1 MRRKLDTGR
10 GAPQRPPPRLFRRRR
25 SARSHAGPA
34 GSDAVGSPR
43 KCATPAD
50 PQAGDDRRHSWVDA
64 RRRSGDC
71 AALRPGPGG
80 RRHGIRLPGNQA
92 RRLPAGGGR
101 LPCGDLRR
109 PAGDAVVA
117 GRVHHRCYR
126 VDLRPGV
133 PGRAGGGALGDGRPR
148 DGRPGRPQWGGASRP
163 HQRDAGTASARAA
176 ATARCRDRDVS
187 GDRRPLARCQGRDRR
202 LPGKTSARLEPP
214 LTGKQRSL
222 AVAIAEQ
229 VHDGDAVA
237 LGLALESGIP
247 FAAVHE
253 IIRQRRKDLTLIGPI
268 SDMAFDQLIAAGVVA
283 KVIAAWVGNVAGG
296 SGYGFRRAYEQGQPR
311 RIVMED
317 HSNFTVGLALKA
329 AAMGLPY
336 LPTFTGFGGDIVR
349 GHPRIRP
356 IEDPFGGPGLLAVG
370 AIKPDVA
377 IVHVQRADA
386 SGNAHLWG
394 NLGLTVEAAY
404 AARRT
409 IVVCEE
415 IVPDDVIRSDPNR
428 TVIPGFLVSA
438 VVEEPGGALPSSV
451 QGYWRRDFET
461 FLRYHGLSKTPDG
474 YQSWLEEWVLEL
486 PDRPAYLRHMGDA
499 AVERLRVSDR
509 RLAAETN
516 FAP

>member
-1 MRRKLDTGR
+1 ME
-10 GAPQRPPPRLFRRRR
+10 
-25 SARSHAGPA
+25 
-34 GSDAVGSPR
+34 SPLIDKR
-43 KCATPAD
+43 
-50 PQAGDDRRHSWVDA
+50 
-64 RRRSGDC
+64 
-71 AALRPGPGG
+71 
-80 RRHGIRLPGNQA
+80 
-92 RRLPAGGGR
+92 
-101 LPCGDLRR
+101 
-109 PAGDAVVA
+109 
-117 GRVHHRCYR
+117 
-126 VDLRPGV
+126 
-133 PGRAGGGALGDGRPR
+133 
-148 DGRPGRPQWGGASRP
+148 
-163 HQRDAGTASARAA
+163 
-176 ATARCRDRDVS
+176 
-187 GDRRPLARCQGRDRR
+187 
-202 LPGKTSARLEPP
+202 
-214 LTGKQRSL
+214 RSL
-222 AVAIAEQ
+222 AEAIAEQ

-253 IIRQRRKDLTLIGPI
+253 IIRQKRRDLTLIGPI
-268 SDMAFDQLIAAGVVA
+268 SDMAFDQLIAAGTVA
-283 KVIAAWVGNVAGG
+283 RVIAAWVGNVAGG
-296 SGYGFRRAYEQGQPR
+296 SGYGFRRAYERGQPR

-336 LPTFTGFGGDIVR
+336 LPTFTGLGGDIVR

-356 IEDPFGGPGLLAVG
+356 IDDPFGGPDLLAVG

-377 IVHVQRADA
+377 IVHVQRADT

-428 TVIPGFLVSA
+428 TMIPGFLVNA

-461 FLRYHGLSKTPDG
+461 FLRYHGLSKTAEG
-474 YQSWLEEWVLEL
+474 YQSWLREWVLDL
-486 PDRPAYLRHMGDA
+486 PDRPAYLRHMGNA

-509 RLAAETN
+509 RLAATAN

>member
-1 MRRKLDTGR
+1 
-10 GAPQRPPPRLFRRRR
+10 
-25 SARSHAGPA
+25 
-34 GSDAVGSPR
+34 V
-43 KCATPAD
+43 
-50 PQAGDDRRHSWVDA
+50 
-64 RRRSGDC
+64 
-71 AALRPGPGG
+71 
-80 RRHGIRLPGNQA
+80 
-92 RRLPAGGGR
+92 
-101 LPCGDLRR
+101 
-109 PAGDAVVA
+109 
-117 GRVHHRCYR
+117 
-126 VDLRPGV
+126 
-133 PGRAGGGALGDGRPR
+133 
-148 DGRPGRPQWGGASRP
+148 
-163 HQRDAGTASARAA
+163 
-176 ATARCRDRDVS
+176 
-187 GDRRPLARCQGRDRR
+187 
-202 LPGKTSARLEPP
+202 EPP

-222 AVAIAEQ
+222 AEAIADNL
-229 VHDGDAVA
+229 HDGDSVA

-268 SDMAFDQLIAAGVVA
+268 SDMAFDQLIAAGTVA

-336 LPTFTGFGGDIVR
+336 LPTFTGLGGDIVR

-356 IEDPFGGPGLLAVG
+356 IDDPFGGPGLLAVG

-428 TVIPGFLVSA
+428 TMIPGFLVTA
-438 VVEEPGGALPSSV
+438 VVEERGGALPSSV

-461 FLRYHGLSKTPDG
+461 FLTYHGLSKTAEG
-474 YQSWLEEWVLEL
+474 YQSWLQEWVLDL
-486 PDRPAYLRHMGDA
+486 PDRRAYLRHMGDA
-499 AVERLRVSDR
+499 ALARLRVSDR
-509 RLAAETN
+509 RLAAAAN

>member
-1 MRRKLDTGR
+1 MD
-10 GAPQRPPPRLFRRRR
+10 
-25 SARSHAGPA
+25 
-34 GSDAVGSPR
+34 
-43 KCATPAD
+43 
-50 PQAGDDRRHSWVDA
+50 
-64 RRRSGDC
+64 
-71 AALRPGPGG
+71 
-80 RRHGIRLPGNQA
+80 
-92 RRLPAGGGR
+92 
-101 LPCGDLRR
+101 
-109 PAGDAVVA
+109 
-117 GRVHHRCYR
+117 
-126 VDLRPGV
+126 
-133 PGRAGGGALGDGRPR
+133 
-148 DGRPGRPQWGGASRP
+148 
-163 HQRDAGTASARAA
+163 
-176 ATARCRDRDVS
+176 
-187 GDRRPLARCQGRDRR
+187 
-202 LPGKTSARLEPP
+202 PP
-214 LTGKQRSL
+214 LTSKRRSL
-222 AVAIAEQ
+222 AEAIREQ

-268 SDMAFDQLIAAGVVA
+268 SDMAFDQLIAAGTVA

-336 LPTFTGFGGDIVR
+336 LPTFTGIGGDIVR

-370 AIKPDVA
+370 ALKPDVA

-428 TVIPGFLVSA
+428 TMIPGFLVTA

-461 FLRYHGLSKTPDG
+461 FLRYHQLSNTAPG
-474 YQSWLEEWVLEL
+474 YQSWLKEWVLDL

-499 AVERLRVSDR
+499 AVQRLRVSDR
-509 RLAAETN
+509 RLAAAAN

>member
-1 MRRKLDTGR
+1 
-10 GAPQRPPPRLFRRRR
+10 
-25 SARSHAGPA
+25 
-34 GSDAVGSPR
+34 V
-43 KCATPAD
+43 
-50 PQAGDDRRHSWVDA
+50 
-64 RRRSGDC
+64 
-71 AALRPGPGG
+71 
-80 RRHGIRLPGNQA
+80 
-92 RRLPAGGGR
+92 
-101 LPCGDLRR
+101 
-109 PAGDAVVA
+109 
-117 GRVHHRCYR
+117 
-126 VDLRPGV
+126 
-133 PGRAGGGALGDGRPR
+133 
-148 DGRPGRPQWGGASRP
+148 
-163 HQRDAGTASARAA
+163 
-176 ATARCRDRDVS
+176 
-187 GDRRPLARCQGRDRR
+187 
-202 LPGKTSARLEPP
+202 EPP

-222 AVAIAEQ
+222 AEAIADH
-229 VHDGDAVA
+229 VHDGDSVA

-253 IIRQRRKDLTLIGPI
+253 FIRQRRKDLTLIGPI
-268 SDMAFDQLIAAGVVA
+268 SDMAFDQLIAAGTVA

-336 LPTFTGFGGDIVR
+336 LPTFTGLGGDIVR

-356 IEDPFGGPGLLAVG
+356 IDDPFGGPGLLAVG

-428 TVIPGFLVSA
+428 TMIPGFLVTA

-461 FLRYHGLSKTPDG
+461 FLTYHGLSKTAEG
-474 YQSWLEEWVLEL
+474 YQSWLQEWVLDL
-486 PDRPAYLRHMGDA
+486 PDRRAYLRHMGDA
-499 AVERLRVSDR
+499 ALARLRVSDR
-509 RLAAETN
+509 RLAAAAN

>member
-1 MRRKLDTGR
+1 MD
-10 GAPQRPPPRLFRRRR
+10 
-25 SARSHAGPA
+25 
-34 GSDAVGSPR
+34 
-43 KCATPAD
+43 
-50 PQAGDDRRHSWVDA
+50 
-64 RRRSGDC
+64 
-71 AALRPGPGG
+71 
-80 RRHGIRLPGNQA
+80 
-92 RRLPAGGGR
+92 
-101 LPCGDLRR
+101 
-109 PAGDAVVA
+109 
-117 GRVHHRCYR
+117 
-126 VDLRPGV
+126 
-133 PGRAGGGALGDGRPR
+133 
-148 DGRPGRPQWGGASRP
+148 
-163 HQRDAGTASARAA
+163 
-176 ATARCRDRDVS
+176 
-187 GDRRPLARCQGRDRR
+187 
-202 LPGKTSARLEPP
+202 PP
-214 LTGKQRSL
+214 LTSKRRSL
-222 AVAIAEQ
+222 AEAIREQ

-268 SDMAFDQLIAAGVVA
+268 SDMAFDQLIAAGTVA

-317 HSNFTVGLALKA
+317 HSNFTIGLALKA

-336 LPTFTGFGGDIVR
+336 LPTFTGIGGDIVR

-370 AIKPDVA
+370 ALKPDVA

-428 TVIPGFLVSA
+428 TMIPGFLVTA

-461 FLRYHGLSKTPDG
+461 FLRYHQLSKTAPG
-474 YQSWLEEWVLEL
+474 YQSWLKEWVLDL
-486 PDRPAYLRHMGDA
+486 PDRPAYLRHIGDA
-499 AVERLRVSDR
+499 AVQRLRVSDR
-509 RLAAETN
+509 RLAAAAN

>member
-1 MRRKLDTGR
+1 M
-10 GAPQRPPPRLFRRRR
+10 
-25 SARSHAGPA
+25 
-34 GSDAVGSPR
+34 
-43 KCATPAD
+43 
-50 PQAGDDRRHSWVDA
+50 
-64 RRRSGDC
+64 
-71 AALRPGPGG
+71 
-80 RRHGIRLPGNQA
+80 
-92 RRLPAGGGR
+92 
-101 LPCGDLRR
+101 
-109 PAGDAVVA
+109 
-117 GRVHHRCYR
+117 
-126 VDLRPGV
+126 
-133 PGRAGGGALGDGRPR
+133 
-148 DGRPGRPQWGGASRP
+148 
-163 HQRDAGTASARAA
+163 
-176 ATARCRDRDVS
+176 
-187 GDRRPLARCQGRDRR
+187 
-202 LPGKTSARLEPP
+202 
-214 LTGKQRSL
+214 
-222 AVAIAEQ
+222 
-229 VHDGDAVA
+229 
-237 LGLALESGIP
+237 ALESGIP

-268 SDMAFDQLIAAGVVA
+268 SDMAFDQLIAAGIVA

-317 HSNFTVGLALKA
+317 HSNFTVGLGLKA

-336 LPTFTGFGGDIVR
+336 LPTFTGLGGDIVR

-377 IVHVQRADA
+377 IIHVQRADA

-409 IVVCEE
+409 IVACEE

-509 RLAAETN
+509 RLAAAAN

>member
-1 MRRKLDTGR
+1 MKRRT
-10 GAPQRPPPRLFRRRR
+10 
-25 SARSHAGPA
+25 
-34 GSDAVGSPR
+34 
-43 KCATPAD
+43 
-50 PQAGDDRRHSWVDA
+50 
-64 RRRSGDC
+64 
-71 AALRPGPGG
+71 
-80 RRHGIRLPGNQA
+80 
-92 RRLPAGGGR
+92 
-101 LPCGDLRR
+101 
-109 PAGDAVVA
+109 
-117 GRVHHRCYR
+117 
-126 VDLRPGV
+126 
-133 PGRAGGGALGDGRPR
+133 
-148 DGRPGRPQWGGASRP
+148 
-163 HQRDAGTASARAA
+163 
-176 ATARCRDRDVS
+176 
-187 GDRRPLARCQGRDRR
+187 LA
-202 LPGKTSARLEPP
+202 E
-214 LTGKQRSL
+214 
-222 AVAIAEQ
+222 AIGEQ
-229 VHDGDAVA
+229 VHDGDAIA

-253 IIRQRRKDLTLIGPI
+253 IIRQGRKDLTLIGPI
-268 SDMAFDQLIAAGVVA
+268 SDMAFDQLIAAGTVA

-336 LPTFTGFGGDIVR
+336 LPTFTGLGGDIVR
-349 GHPRIRP
+349 GHQRIRP
-356 IEDPFGGPGLLAVG
+356 IADPFGGPGLLAVG

-415 IVPDDVIRSDPNR
+415 IVPDEVIRSDPNR
-428 TVIPGFLVSA
+428 TMIPGFVVSA

-461 FLRYHGLSKTPDG
+461 FLQYHGRSKTAEG
-474 YQSWLEEWVLEL
+474 YRSWLKEWVLDL

-509 RLAAETN
+509 RLAAAAN

>member
-1 MRRKLDTGR
+1 M
-10 GAPQRPPPRLFRRRR
+10 
-25 SARSHAGPA
+25 
-34 GSDAVGSPR
+34 
-43 KCATPAD
+43 
-50 PQAGDDRRHSWVDA
+50 
-64 RRRSGDC
+64 
-71 AALRPGPGG
+71 
-80 RRHGIRLPGNQA
+80 
-92 RRLPAGGGR
+92 
-101 LPCGDLRR
+101 
-109 PAGDAVVA
+109 
-117 GRVHHRCYR
+117 
-126 VDLRPGV
+126 
-133 PGRAGGGALGDGRPR
+133 
-148 DGRPGRPQWGGASRP
+148 
-163 HQRDAGTASARAA
+163 
-176 ATARCRDRDVS
+176 
-187 GDRRPLARCQGRDRR
+187 
-202 LPGKTSARLEPP
+202 EPP
-214 LTGKQRSL
+214 LTDKRRSL
-222 AVAIAEQ
+222 PEAIAEQ

-253 IIRQRRKDLTLIGPI
+253 VIRQRRRDLTLIGPI
-268 SDMAFDQLIAAGVVA
+268 SDMAFDQLIAAGTVA

-336 LPTFTGFGGDIVR
+336 LPTFTGLGGDIVR

-356 IEDPFGGPGLLAVG
+356 VDDPFGGPGLLAVG
-370 AIKPDVA
+370 ALKPDVA
-377 IVHVQRADA
+377 IIHVQRADA

-415 IVPDDVIRSDPNR
+415 IVPDEVIRSDPNR

-461 FLRYHGLSKTPDG
+461 FLSYHRLSKTVEG
-474 YQSWLEEWVLEL
+474 FESWLREWVLDL
-486 PDRPAYLRHMGDA
+486 RDRPAYLRHMGDA
-499 AVERLRVSDR
+499 ALEPLRVTDR
-509 RLAAETN
+509 RLAAAAN

>member
-1 MRRKLDTGR
+1 M
-10 GAPQRPPPRLFRRRR
+10 
-25 SARSHAGPA
+25 
-34 GSDAVGSPR
+34 
-43 KCATPAD
+43 
-50 PQAGDDRRHSWVDA
+50 
-64 RRRSGDC
+64 
-71 AALRPGPGG
+71 
-80 RRHGIRLPGNQA
+80 
-92 RRLPAGGGR
+92 
-101 LPCGDLRR
+101 
-109 PAGDAVVA
+109 
-117 GRVHHRCYR
+117 
-126 VDLRPGV
+126 
-133 PGRAGGGALGDGRPR
+133 
-148 DGRPGRPQWGGASRP
+148 
-163 HQRDAGTASARAA
+163 
-176 ATARCRDRDVS
+176 
-187 GDRRPLARCQGRDRR
+187 
-202 LPGKTSARLEPP
+202 EPP
-214 LTGKQRSL
+214 LTNKRRSL
-222 AVAIAEQ
+222 AEAIAEH
-229 VHDGDAVA
+229 VHDGDAIA

-268 SDMAFDQLIAAGVVA
+268 SDMAFDQLIAAGTVA

-336 LPTFTGFGGDIVR
+336 LPTFTGLGGDIVR
-349 GHPRIRP
+349 GHPRMRP

-428 TVIPGFLVSA
+428 TMIPGFLVTA

-451 QGYWRRDFET
+451 QGYWGRDFET
-461 FLRYHGLSKTPDG
+461 FLRYHGLSKTTGG
-474 YQSWLEEWVLEL
+474 YQSWLKEWVLDI
-486 PDRPAYLRHMGDA
+486 PDRSAYLQHMGEA

-509 RLAAETN
+509 RLAAAAN

>member
-1 MRRKLDTGR
+1 M
-10 GAPQRPPPRLFRRRR
+10 
-25 SARSHAGPA
+25 
-34 GSDAVGSPR
+34 
-43 KCATPAD
+43 
-50 PQAGDDRRHSWVDA
+50 
-64 RRRSGDC
+64 
-71 AALRPGPGG
+71 
-80 RRHGIRLPGNQA
+80 
-92 RRLPAGGGR
+92 
-101 LPCGDLRR
+101 
-109 PAGDAVVA
+109 
-117 GRVHHRCYR
+117 
-126 VDLRPGV
+126 
-133 PGRAGGGALGDGRPR
+133 
-148 DGRPGRPQWGGASRP
+148 
-163 HQRDAGTASARAA
+163 
-176 ATARCRDRDVS
+176 
-187 GDRRPLARCQGRDRR
+187 
-202 LPGKTSARLEPP
+202 EPP
-214 LTGKQRSL
+214 LTSKRRSL
-222 AVAIAEQ
+222 AEAIREQ

-268 SDMAFDQLIAAGVVA
+268 SDMAFDQLIAAGTVA

-336 LPTFTGFGGDIVR
+336 LPTFTGLGGDIVR
-349 GHPRIRP
+349 SHPRIRP

-377 IVHVQRADA
+377 IIHVQRADA

-415 IVPDDVIRSDPNR
+415 IVPNDVIRSDPNR
-428 TVIPGFLVSA
+428 TMIPGFLITA

-461 FLRYHGLSKTPDG
+461 FLRYHGLSKTLGG
-474 YQSWLEEWVLEL
+474 YQSWLKEWVLDL
-486 PDRPAYLRHMGDA
+486 PDRRAYLQHMGEA
-499 AVERLRVSDR
+499 AVERLQVRDR
-509 RLAAETN
+509 RLAAAAN

>member
-1 MRRKLDTGR
+1 M
-10 GAPQRPPPRLFRRRR
+10 
-25 SARSHAGPA
+25 
-34 GSDAVGSPR
+34 
-43 KCATPAD
+43 
-50 PQAGDDRRHSWVDA
+50 
-64 RRRSGDC
+64 
-71 AALRPGPGG
+71 
-80 RRHGIRLPGNQA
+80 
-92 RRLPAGGGR
+92 
-101 LPCGDLRR
+101 
-109 PAGDAVVA
+109 
-117 GRVHHRCYR
+117 
-126 VDLRPGV
+126 
-133 PGRAGGGALGDGRPR
+133 
-148 DGRPGRPQWGGASRP
+148 
-163 HQRDAGTASARAA
+163 
-176 ATARCRDRDVS
+176 
-187 GDRRPLARCQGRDRR
+187 
-202 LPGKTSARLEPP
+202 EPP
-214 LTGKQRSL
+214 LTGKRRSL
-222 AVAIAEQ
+222 AEAIAQQ

-253 IIRQRRKDLTLIGPI
+253 IIRQKRKDLTLIGPI
-268 SDMAFDQLIAAGVVA
+268 SDMAFDQMIAAGTVA

-336 LPTFTGFGGDIVR
+336 LPTFTGLGGDIVR

-356 IEDPFGGPGLLAVG
+356 IDDPFGGPGLLGVG
-370 AIKPDVA
+370 ALRPDVA

-415 IVPDDVIRSDPNR
+415 IVPDEVIRSDPNR
-428 TVIPGFLVSA
+428 TMIPGFLVTA

-461 FLRYHGLSKTPDG
+461 FLRYHQLSKTAEG
-474 YQSWLEEWVLEL
+474 YRSWLEEWVLDL

-509 RLAAETN
+509 RLAAAAN

>member
-1 MRRKLDTGR
+1 M
-10 GAPQRPPPRLFRRRR
+10 
-25 SARSHAGPA
+25 
-34 GSDAVGSPR
+34 
-43 KCATPAD
+43 
-50 PQAGDDRRHSWVDA
+50 
-64 RRRSGDC
+64 
-71 AALRPGPGG
+71 
-80 RRHGIRLPGNQA
+80 
-92 RRLPAGGGR
+92 
-101 LPCGDLRR
+101 
-109 PAGDAVVA
+109 
-117 GRVHHRCYR
+117 
-126 VDLRPGV
+126 
-133 PGRAGGGALGDGRPR
+133 
-148 DGRPGRPQWGGASRP
+148 
-163 HQRDAGTASARAA
+163 
-176 ATARCRDRDVS
+176 
-187 GDRRPLARCQGRDRR
+187 
-202 LPGKTSARLEPP
+202 EPP
-214 LTGKQRSL
+214 LTGKRRSL
-222 AVAIAEQ
+222 AEAIAQQ

-253 IIRQRRKDLTLIGPI
+253 IIRQKRKDLTLIGPI
-268 SDMAFDQLIAAGVVA
+268 SDMAFDQLIAAGTVA

-336 LPTFTGFGGDIVR
+336 LPTFTGLGGDIVR

-356 IEDPFGGPGLLAVG
+356 IDDPFGGPGLLGVG
-370 AIKPDVA
+370 ALRPDVA

-415 IVPDDVIRSDPNR
+415 IVPDEVIRSDPNR
-428 TVIPGFLVSA
+428 TMIPGFLVTA

-461 FLRYHGLSKTPDG
+461 FLRYHSLSKTAEG
-474 YQSWLEEWVLEL
+474 YRSWLEEWVLDL
-486 PDRPAYLRHMGDA
+486 SDRPAYLRHMGDA

-509 RLAAETN
+509 RLAAAAN